1 MEVPASAGT
10 AKSPYLEVFFRVLS
24 LLRVMFLKTH
34 MSEGAPLRVT
44 WSYGRNDTVVPMNR
58 VMSRERNL
66 YQRRIEH
73 FRICSP
79 LMNAGCARC
88 Q

>member
-34 MSEGAPLRVT
+34 MSEGARYALR
-44 WSYGRNDTVVPMNR
+44 SHTVVMIQYSEVQDASKQNR
-58 VMSRERNL
+58 GQVKPKL
-66 YQRRIEH
+66 KV
-73 FRICSP
+73 
-79 LMNAGCARC
+79 L
-88 Q
+88 

>member
-44 WSYGRNDTVVPMNR
+44 RSYGRNDTVVFGSGITQYRIMHLDTGEPTQNR
-58 VMSRERNL
+58 
-66 YQRRIEH
+66 
-73 FRICSP
+73 FRKLVRKKI
-79 LMNAGCARC
+79 LII
-88 Q
+88 